1 MKGLQ
6 VKDEMQ
12 YTVFGALTLCSE
24 FMCLLV
30 LSHMV
35 PTTAKKRSWDPK
47 HMIAA
52 TNVVR
57 RKDMGLR
64 KAVMSFN
71 VPIFTKLQ

>member
-1 MKGLQ
+1 
-6 VKDEMQ
+6 VNDEMQ
-12 YTVFGALTLCSE
+12 YTVFGALTLSRE

-30 LSHMV
+30 LSQMV
-35 PTTAKKRSWDPK
+35 PTATKKRSWDPK

-52 TNVVR
+52 INAVR
-57 RKDMGLR
+57 IKDMGLK